1 MTSFCLH
8 LDIFSFQV
16 FLFLAFLSLFM
27 IAHFFTGEERV
38 YASAEVR
45 EGKILWE
52 EDFVRLFF
60 DHA

>member
-8 LDIFSFQV
+8 LDIFSSQV
-16 FLFLAFLSLFM
+16 SLFLAFLSLFT
-27 IAHFFTGEERV
+27 IALVLSGEERV

-60 DHA
+60 GHA